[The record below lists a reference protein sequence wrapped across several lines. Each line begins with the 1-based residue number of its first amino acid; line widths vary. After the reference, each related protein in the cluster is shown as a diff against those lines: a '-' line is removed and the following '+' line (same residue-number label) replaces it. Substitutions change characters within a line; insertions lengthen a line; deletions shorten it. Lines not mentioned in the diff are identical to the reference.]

1 MITNNIYQVPI
12 IKDSMLQYKP
22 EIRCSKYMT
31 IPMPSY
37 GYFYYLNKN
46 RQKLNILKTE
56 NFKTKTF
63 YNIVNPYEL
72 YIPDYDKSIGNMTDE
87 YFNIRGNS
95 IPKITHNDF
104 YKTWELLSMFD
115 LVSTKNNS
123 LHLNDN
129 SECVRATMFYKDKFG
144 SDKSDKFVVQNNVN
158 LNNDVIKFY
167 KTEKKDK
174 LSVVDSVSGE
184 YNLITAFGTL
194 KFNEDSYAEQ
204 ESYEILL
211 DQLVTAIKCQSKG
224 GNFICKFFDFLT
236 PISIKYLV
244 LLQEVYKNVVLVK
257 PLISRKQDLETFAV
271 CMDFKGADKNMIK
284 KLEEL
289 QKEFQNC
296 KKGNL
301 YVNDIFIEYQIPLEM
316 DKFIT
321 YVNTQINGEQFVH
334 ISDMISYINSGNYY
348 GDKYHDYRQKQI
360 DAQDKWLPLFFPL
373 TQKDIKENKDTI
385 TNKLT
390 KIIDNN
396 KKGLSEFMK

>member
-1 MITNNIYQVPI
+1 
-12 IKDSMLQYKP
+12 
-22 EIRCSKYMT
+22 MT